1 MEKKKA
7 WIWFK
12 GGEDGGSWVSG
23 FFASKDK
30 EGKVIIENPDFVTCT
45 VPEWRVIYEEPK
57 NKYQSPDIPNDAIW
71 KF

>member
-23 FFASKDK
+23 FIASKS
-30 EGKVIIENPDFVTCT
+30 EGGKVVIENPDFVTCT
-45 VPEWRVIYEEPK
+45 VPEWRVMYKEPQ
-57 NKYQSPDIPNDAIW
+57 NKHKSPDVPNDPIW